1 MLERSLARGWRVV
14 LRCGS
19 EAGMAGL
26 DAMLWTYRDDAFLPH
41 GTPAGPAPA
50 LQPVYLTLGD
60 ENPNGAN
67 VLMLVDG
74 ARAEVGEMAGF
85 ERTCLI
91 FDGQDERAVEAARA
105 DWRSVRA
112 AGAAGQVLGAGA
124 GALGAEGLSRQR
136 HGGIRLCTKHA
147 RVMHKSCTDAG
158 RRRRRGQFLSTMQSP
173 PAARSRVQSASA
185 SARLLRPTCATCSP
199 GGSPGRRPLV

>member
-1 MLERSLARGWRVV
+1 MAEVIFYHLSTSPLEASLPEMLERSLARGWRVV

-19 EAGMAGL
+19 EAGMAAL

-41 GTPAGPAPA
+41 GTAAGPAPA

-112 AGAAGQVLGAGA
+112 AEVPAKYWAQ
-124 GALGAEGLSRQR
+124 E
-136 HGGIRLCTKHA
+136 HGRW
-147 RVMHKSCTDAG
+147 
-158 RRRRRGQFLSTMQSP
+158 
-173 PAARSRVQSASA
+173 VQKA
-185 SARLLRPTCATCSP
+185 
-199 GGSPGRRPLV
+199 